1 MTPTSP
7 EPPMPPPVKLPP
19 HVKRVRNGQG
29 RDYYYLTRHRGT
41 ARQGR
46 AVRLPDDPRSA
57 AFWSAYAEAM
67 GLPPEPA
74 RTDTIAALDAAW
86 ERSPEWRAL
95 SPGTQREWH
104 RHRARI
110 RAAWGALEVAG
121 LEPKHVLALRDAHAA
136 TPASANNMLRCLS
149 SMLGWSV
156 PRGWR
161 RDNPCR
167 EVRPLK
173 GGDGYAPWPWP
184 VVDDARDELVGKGR
198 ADLWWAVA
206 LALYTGQRLGDCLAM
221 RWSAIDEAG
230 TVTVVQ
236 AKTGR
241 VLVVPLHQDL
251 RAVLAGVPRRAV
263 TVLTSS
269 EGTPW
274 SGFQTAWAKHKPR
287 AVRDAGLVFHGLRKS
302 AVVTLLEAG
311 CTEAETAAVTGQ
323 SLAMVAH
330 YAKGVSQRR
339 LAAAAVLKWERA
351 GRRDKP

>member
-1 MTPTSP
+1 MTHTSP
-7 EPPMPPPVKLPP
+7 ESPVAIKLPP
-19 HVKRVRNGQG
+19 HVKRVRNRTG
-29 RDYYYLTRHRGT
+29 REYYYLTLHRGT

-95 SPGTQREWH
+95 SPGTQREWI

-110 RAAWGALEVAG
+110 RAAWGELEVAG
-121 LEPKHVLALRDAHAA
+121 LEPRHVLALRDAHAA
-136 TPASANNMLRCLS
+136 TPASANNLLRCLS
-149 SMLGWSV
+149 SMLGWCV

-167 EVRPLK
+167 EVKPLK

-184 VVDDARDELVGKGR
+184 VVDAARDELVAKGR

-206 LALYTGQRLGDCLAM
+206 LALYTGQRLGDCLAL
-221 RWSAIDEAG
+221 RWSALDGGAIRLTQG
-230 TVTVVQ
+230 
-236 AKTGR
+236 KTGR
-241 VLVVPLHQDL
+241 VLEIPVHADL
-251 RAVLAGVPRRAV
+251 AAVLETVPRRAV
-263 TVLTSS
+263 TILTSS

-274 SGFQTAWAKHKPR
+274 RGFQTAWAKHKPE
-287 AVRDAGLVFHGLRKS
+287 AVRTAGLVFHGLRKS
-302 AVVTLLEAG
+302 AVVSLLEAG
-311 CTEAETAAVTGQ
+311 CSEAETAAITGQ
-323 SLAMVAH
+323 SMAMVAH

-339 LAAAAVLKWERA
+339 LAVAAVLKWERA
-351 GRRDKP
+351 AVRDKP